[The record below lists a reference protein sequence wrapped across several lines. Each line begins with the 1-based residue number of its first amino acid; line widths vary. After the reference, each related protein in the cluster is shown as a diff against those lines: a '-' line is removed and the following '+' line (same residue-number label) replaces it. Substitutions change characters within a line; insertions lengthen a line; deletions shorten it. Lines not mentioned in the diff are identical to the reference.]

1 MGPLPHSD
9 WQVPCLTSM
18 DEGTSA
24 DKRSS
29 ANGAPSAI
37 QPGETHTSRMIF
49 GADAVRRAR
58 EAEARNGA
66 MRDGN
71 GYYAETFCDG
81 GGRREEKTITGIIA
95 TNVIGNRIPFTGTV
109 CMLLNTGTWYL
120 VPVHEG
126 GVPGTGTAVQY
137 GILIP

>member
-9 WQVPCLTSM
+9 WQVPFLTTM
-18 DEGTSA
+18 DEGTST

-66 MRDGN
+66 MRVGS
-71 GYYAETFCDG
+71 GYYAETSYDG
-81 GGRREEKTITGIIA
+81 RGRSEVGRKHNYRYRYYSYA
-95 TNVIGNRIPFTGTV
+95 PDR
-109 CMLLNTGTWYL
+109 
-120 VPVHEG
+120 
-126 GVPGTGTAVQY
+126 
-137 GILIP
+137 